1 MSTTPAALDPDGH
14 LGRVLRAHSPVVDPW
29 LRRAAATGA
38 EGGAVRAALAEVA
51 PVASALAAGGDGD
64 EAVLATVR
72 AVLDLVGRGRWH
84 PGRAQRAAVLEVLP
98 MVASWVR
105 SAPTT
110 SVPALVAAA
119 DVVGRAGRLD
129 AWAARLTGPPP
140 PAERVRGALLVAA
153 WRAGLARYRD
163 AALREAVDLD
173 ETVLAPL
180 LGVESATD
188 VLERHRGDRWW
199 WPEVPQRAGV
209 VRRVGGFGP
218 WGGTW
223 ARLPIAVP
231 GGPTGWVAVAGP
243 EAWAVVADVHGS
255 SLVPLPGAVPPPA
268 RPVAPPDLPV
278 PWDDEVTGAVPEP
291 GGRALLVSRAHSYR
305 LEVVLPHGSAAGRAA

>member
-1 MSTTPAALDPDGH
+1 MSTSRASVDPDGD
-14 LGRVLRAHSPVVDPW
+14 LGRVLRAHAPVVDPW
-29 LRRAAATGA
+29 LRRAAAAGA
-38 EGGAVRAALAEVA
+38 EGGAVRAALAELA
-51 PVASALAAGGDGD
+51 PVATALAGGGDGD

-98 MVASWVR
+98 VVASWVR

-129 AWAARLTGPPP
+129 AWASRLAGPPP
-140 PAERVRGALLVAA
+140 AADRVRGALLVAA

-163 AALREAVDLD
+163 AALREAADLD
-173 ETVLAPL
+173 DAVLAPL
-180 LGVESATD
+180 LGVEAPAG
-188 VLERHRGDRWW
+188 VLARHRDDRWW
-199 WPEVPQRAGV
+199 WPDVPERPGV
-209 VRRVGGFGP
+209 VRRVGGFAP

-223 ARLPIAVP
+223 VRLPVAVA
-231 GGPTGWVAVAGP
+231 GGPTGWVAVAGQ

-255 SLVPLPGAVPPPA
+255 SLVPLPGPAAAPA
-268 RPVAPPDLPV
+268 RPPAVPDLPV
-278 PWDDEVTGAVPEP
+278 PWDDDVTGAVPEP
-291 GGRALLVSRAHSYR
+291 GGRAVLVSRAHSYR
-305 LEVVLPHGSAAGRAA
+305 LEVVRLDVAGGTRAA